1 MCQFTELSAFTRAV
15 EALTPDS
22 SSNERNLAHENA
34 LEVAW
39 NEFKNHLAKQ
49 ISEQDTREKLSIF
62 LKIVQNNLTEF
73 ADDLYHQY
81 SKYTGCGPDYAMIIP
96 GVLNRTLNEVIAM
109 LEYYKLNYPDHFDL
123 YAKVPLGL
131 TGRNKDRGFVQMNM
145 IAGLNK
151 RHIDNQ
157 LVHIVDVYTRGLFIT
172 QEFRLENW
180 GQYDYLWKLM
190 IRLDHFL
197 ESENSDD
204 DTFRLIKLLIGYNF
218 NPIEFYDFMLE
229 YASKIINPD
238 MPFEDQ
244 ELELLLFLKTI
255 QNIRPESNS
264 GYKLLIPTIS
274 ESLSGYIS
282 RELET
287 LSKMKSV
294 MILPPAKGK
303 NSQNSS
309 YYFDVSMTLEELF
322 FLLKIMVEVRLIKTK
337 FKSNLYSFVATHI
350 RTDRTKAPS
359 EQYMR
364 NIFGPNRE
372 VPVRVIR
379 KVRSWLTTV
388 INYIDTHF
396 GDQLKTWFFA
406 IATYSFFI

>member
-73 ADDLYHQY
+73 ADDLYHKY
-81 SKYTGCGPDYAMIIP
+81 SNYIGCGADHTMVIP

-123 YAKVPLGL
+123 YAKIPLGL
-131 TGRNKDRGFVQMNM
+131 TGRNKDRASVQRNM
-145 IAGLNK
+145 VAGLNK

-157 LVHIVDVYTRGLFIT
+157 LVQIIDVYTLGLFIT
-172 QEFRLENW
+172 KDFRLENW

-197 ESENSDD
+197 ESENSED

-244 ELELLLFLKTI
+244 ELELLLLLKTI

-294 MILPPAKGK
+294 MILPPVKGK

-322 FLLKIMVEVRLIKTK
+322 FLLKIMVEVRLIRTK

-379 KVRSWLTTV
+379 KVRSWLTMI

-396 GDQLKTWFFA
+396 GDQLKTWFFV
-406 IATYSFFI
+406 IATYSLFI